1 MGEAR
6 AVEMQVAVPASVSF
20 VGLPL
25 RQQVVSLL
33 LDANLNITQIT
44 ATNAL
49 VGTVGAF

>member
-1 MGEAR
+1 VQAG